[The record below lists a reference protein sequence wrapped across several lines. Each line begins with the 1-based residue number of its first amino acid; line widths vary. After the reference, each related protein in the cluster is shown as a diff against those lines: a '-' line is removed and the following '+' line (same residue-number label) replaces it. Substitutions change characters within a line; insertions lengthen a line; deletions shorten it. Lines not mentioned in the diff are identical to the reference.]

1 MISRRFNTK
10 VSIFSGNFSVAGS
23 SSIETG
29 DFGGADLK
37 QQLKFAYGFTDKTM
51 LKKIAIFRTTPLIV
65 GLILPSAWCVSG
77 AVLMAQAP
85 AAATATGRQLGTV
98 TAVTG
103 TSLTLKTDAGQVVT
117 VNVADGARILQLAPG
132 STDLK
137 SAQVIALTNIAVG
150 DRVLVTGTAGNDVN
164 TFSAS
169 RVILMKSSDIA
180 QKHQMEQADWQKR
193 GSGGIVSAVDA
204 GAGTLTIAVGPRKV
218 SVVTSSAT
226 QYRRYSGDSVKFEDA
241 KPGTLAQIQPGD
253 QLRVLGNKSDD
264 GSSIQ
269 AEEIVSGSFKS
280 LAGTI
285 ATIDAAGGK
294 LTLKDLATK
303 KTYTVAITENS
314 NVRTLP
320 PQAAAMF
327 AARAKGGTAGVGG
340 AASPQGSGQANGTSD
355 EGRPAGGGRSGGDLS
370 QMVSRL
376 PNKTI
381 ADLKVGDAVMIVA
394 SQPDAASSVVTAV
407 TLLSGVEPILAATP
421 SGGPAMTLSP
431 WSLGQGA
438 PEGGGGQ

>member
-1 MISRRFNTK
+1 M
-10 VSIFSGNFSVAGS
+10 
-23 SSIETG
+23 TG

-37 QQLKFAYGFTDKTM
+37 QQLKFAYGFRGKTM
-51 LKKIAIFRTTPLIV
+51 LKEIGIFRTTALTAS
-65 GLILPSAWCVSG
+65 LMLPSACVCDS
-77 AVLMAQAP
+77 ALMAQAP
-85 AAATATGRQLGTV
+85 AAAPATARQLGTV
-98 TAVTG
+98 TAVAG
-103 TSLTLKTDAGQVVT
+103 NSLTLKTDAGQVVT
-117 VNVADGARILQLAPG
+117 VSVADGARILQLAPG

-137 SAQVIALTNIAVG
+137 SAQAIALTNIAVG
-150 DRVLVTGTAGNDVN
+150 DRVLVSGAAGNDVSAF
-164 TFSAS
+164 TAS

-180 QKHQMEQADWQKR
+180 QKHEMEQAEWQKR
-193 GSGGIVSAVDA
+193 GSGGIVQTVDA
-204 GAGTLTIAVGPRKV
+204 GTGTLTISVGSRKV
-218 SVVTSSAT
+218 SVGTSSTT
-226 QYRRYSGDSVKFEDA
+226 QYRRYAGDSVKFEDA
-241 KPGTLAQIQPGD
+241 KPGTLSQIQPGD

-269 AEEIVSGSFKS
+269 AEVIVSGSFKN

-303 KTYTVAITENS
+303 KTFTVAITANS

-327 AARAKGGTAGVGG
+327 AARAKGGASGAGG
-340 AASPQGSGQANGTSD
+340 AAPPQGSGQANASD
-355 EGRPAGGGRSGGDLS
+355 GGRPAGAGRSGGGDLS

-394 SQPDAASSVVTAV
+394 SQPDAVSTTVTAV

-421 SGGPAMTLSP
+421 SGGPSMTLSP

-438 PEGGGGQ
+438 PEGGGGN

>member
-1 MISRRFNTK
+1 
-10 VSIFSGNFSVAGS
+10 
-23 SSIETG
+23 
-29 DFGGADLK
+29 
-37 QQLKFAYGFTDKTM
+37 
-51 LKKIAIFRTTPLIV
+51 
-65 GLILPSAWCVSG
+65 
-77 AVLMAQAP
+77 
-85 AAATATGRQLGTV
+85 
-98 TAVTG
+98 
-103 TSLTLKTDAGQVVT
+103 
-117 VNVADGARILQLAPG
+117 
-132 STDLK
+132 
-137 SAQVIALTNIAVG
+137 
-150 DRVLVTGTAGNDVN
+150 
-164 TFSAS
+164 
-169 RVILMKSSDIA
+169 VILMKSTDIA
-180 QKHQMEQADWQKR
+180 QKHEMEQADWQKR

-204 GAGTLTIAVGPRKV
+204 GAGTLTVAIGPRKV
-218 SVVTSSAT
+218 SVVTSSTT

-327 AARAKGGTAGVGG
+327 AARAKSGTAGVGG